1 MNSKDVIDVK
11 KMNCKHVLIAGAAA
25 GIVSGLVKLG
35 WENVLPPRTAERD
48 RVNPPQKL
56 LQQLGVP
63 AALTQATYHYSGQDL
78 PWVSYLVH
86 FGFSISFATAY
97 AALLE
102 KKVKALTVGEGIPF
116 GLAVWVAFHLIIMPA
131 MKTVPDAHDQP
142 WEEHLSEGLG
152 HAIWMWT
159 NHEIAAKVLEQLK

>member
-1 MNSKDVIDVK
+1 MRLDLK
-11 KMNCKHVLIAGAAA
+11 KTLLVGTAA
-25 GIVSGLVKLG
+25 GFVSGLVKLG

-48 RVNPPQKL
+48 KVNPPQTL

-63 AALTQATYHYSGQDL
+63 AKLTQSTYTYSGQKL

-102 KKVKALTVGEGIPF
+102 KKVKALTLGEGIPF
-116 GLAVWVAFHLIIMPA
+116 GLAVWVAFHLVIMPK
-131 MKTVPDAHDQP
+131 MGTVPDAHDQP
-142 WEEHLSEGLG
+142 AEEHISESLG

-159 NHEIAAKVLEQLK
+159 NHEIAVALLHQLKK

>member
-1 MNSKDVIDVK
+1 MAKLNLK
-11 KMNCKHVLIAGAAA
+11 KTIVAGTAA
-25 GIVSGLVKLG
+25 GVISGLVKLG
-35 WENVLPPRTAERD
+35 WENILPPRTAERD
-48 RVNPPQKL
+48 KVNPPQTL

-63 AALTQATYHYSGQDL
+63 AKLTQATYQYSGQQL

-102 KKVKALTVGEGIPF
+102 KKVKLLTIGQGIPF
-116 GLAVWVAFHLIIMPA
+116 GLAVWIAFHLVIMPA
-131 MKTVPDAHDQP
+131 MGTVPSAKEQP
-142 WEEHLSEGLG
+142 EEEHLSESLG

-159 NHEIAAKVLEQLK
+159 NHEIAETVLHQLNKK